1 MPGIGCI
8 PINLPK
14 AKGDHLNLIGI
25 TAFLMGSSKSNG
37 CPFTAWSGSA
47 KFSISAG
54 YSTGNKI
61 RLITK
66 RE

>member
-1 MPGIGCI
+1 VHPDQFAEGERRSFESV
-8 PINLPK
+8 
-14 AKGDHLNLIGI
+14 GI

-37 CPFTAWSGSA
+37 CPLTAWSGSA

-54 YSTGNKI
+54 FSTGNKI